1 MMPLLCYH
9 GWMEP
14 AAPRPR
20 IEPRLIWILVAV
32 GVAVILAAVTM
43 VVVMALTLLHVMDR
57 ADAHVCGLAA
67 VRRNPAAAR
76 MLGTPI
82 EQQGLTAGSTS
93 TDNGEDTER
102 ITFTVKG
109 PRGTAFVLAQG
120 FRSPLTSHLVVTI
133 GRNQRSAVVYTG
145 PLDCAELHQK
155 DGDAGLTP

>member
-1 MMPLLCYH
+1 V
-9 GWMEP
+9 EP
-14 AAPRPR
+14 AAPKHR

-67 VRRNPAAAR
+67 VRRSPAAAR

-133 GRNQRSAVVYTG
+133 GRNQRSTVVYTG

>member
-1 MMPLLCYH
+1 MFLLCYH
-9 GWMEP
+9 GCVEP

-32 GVAVILAAVTM
+32 GVAVVLAAVTM
-43 VVVMALTLLHVMDR
+43 VVVTALTLLHVMDR

-67 VRRNPAAAR
+67 VRRSPAAAR

-82 EQQGLTAGSTS
+82 EQQGVTAGSTS

-133 GRNQRSAVVYTG
+133 GRNQRSTVVYTG

-155 DGDAGLTP
+155 DGGPGLTP

>member
-1 MMPLLCYH
+1 MLLLCYD
-9 GWMEP
+9 GCVEP

-32 GVAVILAAVTM
+32 GVAVVLAAVTM

-67 VRRNPAAAR
+67 VRRSPAAAR

-82 EQQGLTAGSTS
+82 EQQGVTGGSTS
-93 TDNGEDTER
+93 ADNGEDTER

-133 GRNQRSAVVYTG
+133 GRNQRSTVVYTG
-145 PLDCAELHQK
+145 PMDCAELHQK

>member
-1 MMPLLCYH
+1 MMLLLCYH
-9 GWMEP
+9 GCVEP

-20 IEPRLIWILVAV
+20 IEPRLIWILVAL
-32 GVAVILAAVTM
+32 GVAVVFSAVAM
-43 VVVMALTLLHVMDR
+43 VVVLALTLLHVMDR
-57 ADAHVCGLAA
+57 ADGHVCGLAA
-67 VRRNPAAAR
+67 VRRSPAAAR

-93 TDNGEDTER
+93 TDNGEETER

-133 GRNQRSAVVYTG
+133 GRDQRSTVVYTG

-155 DGDAGLTP
+155 DDDTGLTP

>member
-1 MMPLLCYH
+1 MFLLCYH
-9 GWMEP
+9 GCVEP

-43 VVVMALTLLHVMDR
+43 VVVTALTLLHVMDR

-67 VRRNPAAAR
+67 VRRSPAAAR

-82 EQQGLTAGSTS
+82 EQQGVTAGSTS

-133 GRNQRSAVVYTG
+133 GRNQRSTVVYTG

-155 DGDAGLTP
+155 DGDPGLTP